1 MLPHAAFYHLSLMIQ
16 RPNKPRAVFDSPSQT
31 SAFSAEL
38 LQLKAPV
45 KVPKTARVSK
55 SSQIHPA
62 FVRECETRH
71 GSIGDSGSEALE
83 EQFSDGR
90 RCLFAAGSVWCRN
103 FCCSSSGSALT
114 LSLLS
119 LSSFAFSQYTSELFS
134 RFFRHLSNYISSLL
148 VVYEN

>member
-1 MLPHAAFYHLSLMIQ
+1 MLPDPCFYHLSLMIQ

-38 LQLKAPV
+38 LHAQLKAPM

-71 GSIGDSGSEALE
+71 GSIGDGGSEALE
-83 EQFSDGR
+83 EQFPDGR
-90 RCLFAAGSVWCRN
+90 KCVFAAGSV
-103 FCCSSSGSALT
+103 
-114 LSLLS
+114 
-119 LSSFAFSQYTSELFS
+119 
-134 RFFRHLSNYISSLL
+134 
-148 VVYEN
+148 